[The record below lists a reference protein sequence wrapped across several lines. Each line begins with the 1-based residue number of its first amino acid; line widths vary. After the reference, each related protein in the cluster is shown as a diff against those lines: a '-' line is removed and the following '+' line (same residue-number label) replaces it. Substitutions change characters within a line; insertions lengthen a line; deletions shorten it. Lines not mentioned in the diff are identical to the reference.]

1 MTDRQRPTIVVL
13 GGINMDLIAT
23 APRLPLPGETLPGQR
38 FYTAAGGKGANQ
50 AVAAAKLGAKVKMV
64 GRVGR
69 DVFGPMLVDD
79 LLKLGIGTQGV
90 AVDPEEP
97 SGIAV
102 ILLDAQR
109 QNHVVAIY
117 GANMRCDSEQVEAVE
132 GALEGARFLLLQME
146 VPPAVSLAA
155 AEAAARTGVVV
166 IWDPAPA
173 GDIPPE
179 VCKAADIMT
188 PNQAEAQSLTGVQVT
203 DVPSARAAAESL
215 RRMGAG
221 AVVVKLGEMGAYYSS
236 QEASGHVPGHRV
248 EVVDTVAAGDAFAGA
263 LAVALGEGSDLE
275 GAVRFGVAAG
285 AVAVTKPGAQAA
297 MPVRGEV
304 ESLLASNKGRSP
316 EPR

>member
-50 AVAAAKLGAKVKMV
+50 AVAAAKLGAQVKMV

-69 DVFGPMLVDD
+69 DVFDPMLVDD
-79 LLKLGIGTQGV
+79 LRKWGIGTQGV

-102 ILLDAQR
+102 ILLDALR
-109 QNHVVAIY
+109 QNHIVAIY

-132 GALEGARFLLLQME
+132 EALEGARFLLLQME
-146 VPPAVSLAA
+146 VPSAVSLAA
-155 AEAAARTGVVV
+155 AEAATRAGVEV

-179 VCKAADIMT
+179 VCRAADIMT
-188 PNQAEAQSLTGVQVT
+188 PNQAEAQSLTDVEVT
-203 DVPSARAAAESL
+203 DVSSARAAAESL

-221 AVVVKLGEMGAYYSS
+221 AVVVKLGEMGAYFLS

-263 LAVALGEGSDLE
+263 LAVAVGEGADLE
-275 GAVRFGVAAG
+275 SAVRFGVAAG
-285 AVAVTKPGAQAA
+285 AVAVTRPGAQAA

-304 ESLLASNKGRSP
+304 ESLLASNKRA
-316 EPR
+316 